1 MKRKPSCLLAPF
13 SLGLLIFHPSLL
25 SADPVEGLRENH
37 ASAVDPSNSS
47 FLSDLQKLK
56 KIGEN
61 KATIAEASVADD
73 PSEMVDGVSGDTDFA
88 YLASLKAIATVGEFD
103 PVTGQTLTG
112 WPDGNA
118 AWLVD
123 HDTIRFAYQSES
135 YATMS
140 LETYPWEM
148 RNGATFTGSH
158 IHTIDYDRT
167 GFAEFLSNDD
177 AASSIFKRS
186 GKLFHTVYNVF
197 GDEVV
202 SRAEGGRWGNQT
214 LPDGTEVD
222 YHPEMQLSQ
231 ADFFFQSFCGS
242 HFEKAHRFSLPAKF
256 GGPGCGFEDDVWL
269 NAEEWKIS
277 SMYRAS
283 RSEPVTIDPNETM
296 GLASLAVDVRNGV
309 AYTVPALGQTGYEK
323 LLPINPG
330 CTGYVLIVC
339 AGYNHDEE
347 PAPLKVYVGRK
358 GYGPDGQV
366 LNILDP
372 SIPARDRFLARNG
385 LLYGK
390 IYGLAVA
397 DEDYAALGIDAPD
410 PTQKMMDQY
419 LTDPDAAKTFEARFY
434 PTSYRWQGW
443 GTEKAKAVKDTEM
456 FLWGS
461 ETPAPGYTYFNG
473 DTKTEH
479 PACDPDVSKH
489 RYIQNMTHEG
499 ALLAFDFTNLVAEI
513 TSTGDLPEFL
523 SASVRRIVPAI
534 DGALTLEVHDKG
546 IKPNGETHATDRSGA
561 RKMTQPDGLQWIK
574 TADADVLIVDEDS
587 GNSQGERKYALV
599 LDPETLELA
608 IDETGYFLAS
618 AGGSTNPRAN
628 SGAAAYPGT
637 FSRATS
643 AEFSGSWNV
652 TALVSKK
659 EDGSFYTPME
669 LAGPLEQSVNQS
681 VKLAE
686 SVIVGVVQMR
696 GESGGSVA
704 AFRDDH
710 GGQAFS
716 YQLAIPYPGLV
727 ASHISKVDPKND
739 LFSDDVK
746 AAKRI
751 GEVTA
756 VIAEASVANQPSEF
770 VDGQSGDTDFPFLSA
785 MKPIATVGEYDPVS
799 GHPLTGWPDG
809 NAAWLADEDT
819 VRFAYQSESY
829 ATMSTETYPW
839 VMKNGATFT
848 GSHIHTL
855 DYDRE
860 KFAKFLTHDGPAS
873 EMLKT
878 SGKLFHT
885 VYNVFGDVVVSR
897 EEGGRWGNQTLPTG
911 EEVSYGP
918 DYLLED
924 SDFFFQS
931 FCGSHLEKAN
941 KYGEGI
947 GFADDAW
954 LNAEEWKITTMFSDT
969 DVEPNDTMGL
979 ASLVVDVKNGVAY
992 TVPALGQTGYEK
1004 LLPMNPGSP
1013 DYVVV
1018 ICAGY
1023 NHAQEPAPLKI
1034 YIGKKGLDA
1043 SGDPVDQDDPNVP
1056 ERDKFLAR
1064 NGLLFGKIY
1073 GMAVQNG
1080 DYEALQIKD
1089 PNPSMKMMDEY
1100 LTNPGAADQF
1110 SVRFYPT
1117 SYQWRGWGTRN
1128 AVAVKDTEMFK
1139 WESEQPSGY
1148 TYFNGDTKTE
1158 HPAVDPD
1165 ITKFRY
1171 IQNMTNEGGLLAI
1184 EFTDLIAELTAG
1196 EGLPEFV
1203 SADARRIVAAVPGAL
1218 SLEVAD
1224 KGIKPNGDTHATD
1237 RNGEAKTTQPDGLQW
1252 VKTADADV
1260 LIVDEDSGNSQGER
1274 KFALVLDPV
1283 TLELAEPGKGYFLA
1297 SAGGSANPRGEAS
1310 AAAYPGTFSR
1320 ATSAEFSGSWNVTA
1334 LITRKEDGSFY
1345 SMEELAGPGEQMV
1358 NQSVNLSDSTMV
1370 GVVQMRGESGGSVA
1384 AFRNDHGGQ
1393 CFAYQL
1399 NVPTFGGTV
1408 AFDLGLNGSAA
1419 DDTELVQM
1427 IRAGS
1432 LPQPPPV
1439 TPREGYLF
1447 VGWDQDPNVVTG
1459 DMTIRAQY
1467 VRIED
1472 MPLYGIYSLDQMKIL
1487 AVDSNVRK
1495 GENGSMIL
1503 ELSLETSRDMK
1514 AWEHF
1519 SVDPEKL
1526 SVNENGNIE
1535 VEFEPIGANNFFQL
1549 KLGGS
1554 K

>member
-1 MKRKPSCLLAPF
+1 MKKKMLRSCAPF
-13 SLGLLIFHPSLL
+13 SLGLLMFQPPLL
-25 SADPVEGLRENH
+25 LADPVEGLKGNH
-37 ASAVDPSNSS
+37 ASIVDPTNNS

-56 KIGEN
+56 RIGEN
-61 KATIAEASVADD
+61 TATIPEASVADE
-73 PSEMVDGVSGDTDFA
+73 PGEMIDGVSGDNDFA
-88 YLASLKAIATVGEFD
+88 YLARLKAIATVGEFD
-103 PVTGQTLTG
+103 PVSGQTLTG

-118 AWLVD
+118 AWLTD
-123 HDTIRFAYQSES
+123 HETIRFAYQSES

-148 RNGATFTGSH
+148 RSGATFTGSH
-158 IHTIDYDRT
+158 IHTIDYDRS
-167 GFAEFLSNDD
+167 GFAEFLSNDEP
-177 AASSIFKRS
+177 ASSIFKRS

-197 GDEVV
+197 GDKVV

-214 LPDGTEVD
+214 LPDGTEVE
-222 YHPEMQLSQ
+222 YHPDMRLSQ
-231 ADFFFQSFCGS
+231 ADFFFQSFCGA
-242 HFEKAHRFSLPAKF
+242 HYEKAHRFSLPEQI

-277 SMYRAS
+277 QMYRGGDD
-283 RSEPVTIDPNETM
+283 EVTIDPDETM
-296 GLASLAVDVRNGV
+296 GLASLAVDVRNGI

-390 IYGLAVA
+390 IYGLAI
-397 DEDYAALGIDAPD
+397 EDRLYPKLGIPSPD
-410 PTQKMMDQY
+410 PSQKMMDQY
-419 LTDPDAAKTFEARFY
+419 LENSGAPDTFDARFY
-434 PTSYRWQGW
+434 PTSYRWTGW
-443 GTEKAKAVKDTEM
+443 GTENAKAVKDTEM
-456 FLWGS
+456 FLWGT
-461 ETPAPGYTYFNG
+461 ETPAPGYTFFNG

-479 PACDPDVSKH
+479 PACDPDVTKF
-489 RYIQNMTHEG
+489 RYIQNMTQEG
-499 ALLAFDFTNLVAEI
+499 GMLAFDFTDLVAEM
-513 TSTGDLPEFL
+513 TATGDLPEFL
-523 SASVRRIVPAI
+523 SAKVRRIIPAV

-546 IKPNGETHATDRSGA
+546 IKPNGETHASDRSGA
-561 RKMTQPDGLQWIK
+561 YKTTQPDGLQWIK

-587 GNSQGERKYALV
+587 GNSQGERKFALV

-608 IDETGYFLAS
+608 IDQTGYFLAT
-618 AGGSTNPRAN
+618 AGGSANPRGNA
-628 SGAAAYPGT
+628 GAAAYPGT

-652 TALVSKK
+652 SALIAKK
-659 EDGSFYTPME
+659 EDGSFYSPME
-669 LAGPLEQSVNQS
+669 LAGPLEQAVNQS
-681 VKLAE
+681 VKLAD
-686 SVIVGVVQMR
+686 STLVGVVQMR

-716 YQLAIPYPGLV
+716 YQLAIPYPGL
-727 ASHISKVDPKND
+727 AGSHLSKIDPANR
-739 LFSDDVK
+739 LFSNDVK
-746 AAKRI
+746 SAKAI

-756 VIAEASVANQPSEF
+756 VIPEASVADEPSEL
-770 VDGQSGDTDFPFLSA
+770 VDGISGDQDFPFISA
-785 MKPIATVGEYDPVS
+785 IKPIATVGEYDPVS

-809 NAAWLADEDT
+809 NAAWLVDEKT
-819 VRFAYQSESY
+819 LRFAYQSESY

-848 GSHIHTL
+848 GSHIHTI

-860 KFAKFLTHDGPAS
+860 KFADFLGHGGPAS

-897 EEGGRWGNQTLPTG
+897 AEGGRWGNQTLPNG
-911 EEVSYGP
+911 DEVSYGP
-918 DYLLED
+918 DYLLND

-931 FCGSHLEKAN
+931 FCGSHLEQAN
-941 KYGEGI
+941 RYGDGI

-954 LNAEEWKITTMFSDT
+954 LNAEEWKISTMFSDT
-969 DVEPNDTMGL
+969 DVEANDTMGL
-979 ASLVVDVKNGVAY
+979 ASIVVDVKNGVAY

-1004 LLPMNPGSP
+1004 LLPINPGSP
-1013 DYVVV
+1013 DHVVV
-1018 ICAGY
+1018 VCAGY

-1034 YIGKKGLDA
+1034 YIGIKGLDA
-1043 SGDPVDQDDPNVP
+1043 SGDPVDQNDPEVP

-1064 NGLLFGKIY
+1064 NGLLYGKIY
-1073 GMAVQNG
+1073 GMAVRNEHYADLG
-1080 DYEALQIKD
+1080 IKTPD
-1089 PNPSMKMMDEY
+1089 PSEKMMDAY
-1100 LTNPGAADQF
+1100 LTDAKADDQF
-1110 SVRFYPT
+1110 QVRFYPT

-1139 WESEQPSGY
+1139 WETEQPEGY

-1165 ITKFRY
+1165 ATKFRY
-1171 IQNMTNEGGLLAI
+1171 IQNMTQEGGLLAV

-1196 EGLPEFV
+1196 KGLPEFV

-1218 SLEVAD
+1218 SLRVGD

-1237 RNGEAKTTQPDGLQW
+1237 RNGEAKMTQPDGLQW
-1252 VKTADADV
+1252 IKTADADV
-1260 LIVDEDSGNSQGER
+1260 LIIDEDSGNPNGER
-1274 KFALVLDPV
+1274 KFALLLNPE
-1283 TLELAEPGKGYFLA
+1283 TLELAEANTGYFLA
-1297 SAGGSANPRGEAS
+1297 SAGGSANPRAEAS

-1334 LITRKEDGSFY
+1334 LITKKPDGSFY
-1345 SMEELAGPGEQMV
+1345 SMEELAGTGEQLV

-1399 NVPTFGGTV
+1399 DFPTFGGRIE
-1408 AFDLGLNGSAA
+1408 FDLGLNGSAA
-1419 DDTELVQM
+1419 DDTSLVQSV
-1427 IRAGS
+1427 RAGT
-1432 LPQPPPV
+1432 LPQAPPV

-1467 VRIED
+1467 VRINE
-1472 MPLYGIYSLDQMKIL
+1472 MALYGIYSVDEIQTM
-1487 AVDSNVRK
+1487 AVDPAIRQTPEGNIV
-1495 GENGSMIL
+1495 I
-1503 ELSLETSRDMK
+1503 ELDLQTSRDMK

-1519 SVDPEKL
+1519 EVDPDKL
-1526 SVNENGNIE
+1526 RRNANGNIE
-1535 VEFEPIGANNFFQL
+1535 VEFQPTATAKYFKL
-1549 KLGGS
+1549 KPGGT

>member
-1 MKRKPSCLLAPF
+1 MKKKPLCSSAPF
-13 SLGLLIFHPSLL
+13 SLGLLILQVPLL
-25 SADPVEGLRENH
+25 SADPVKGLRENH
-37 ASAVDPSNSS
+37 ASVIDPSSQS

-56 KIGEN
+56 RIGEN
-61 KATIAEASVADD
+61 RATIAEASVAD
-73 PSEMVDGVSGDTDFA
+73 ETEELIDGVSGDTDFA
-88 YLASLKAIATVGEFD
+88 YVARLKAIATVGEFD

-112 WPDGNA
+112 YPDGNA

-123 HDTIRFAYQSES
+123 HETVRFAYQSES

-140 LETYPWEM
+140 SETYPWVM
-148 RNGATFTGSH
+148 KNGASFTGSH
-158 IHTIDYDRT
+158 IHTIDYDRES
-167 GFAEFLSNDD
+167 FANFLSNDEP
-177 AASSIFKRS
+177 ASTMFKRS

-222 YHPEMQLSQ
+222 YHPDMRLSQ
-231 ADFFFQSFCGS
+231 ADFFFQSFCGA
-242 HFEKAHRFSLPAKF
+242 HFEKAHRFSLPAEI

-277 SMYRAS
+277 SMYQGGDDS
-283 RSEPVTIDPNETM
+283 VILDPNETM
-296 GLASLAVDVRNGV
+296 GLASLAVDVRNGI

-330 CTGYVLIVC
+330 CTGYVMIVC

-347 PAPLKVYVGRK
+347 PAPLKIYVGRK
-358 GYGPDGQV
+358 GYGADGKV

-372 SIPARDRFLARNG
+372 AIPARDRFLARNG

-397 DEDYAALGIDAPD
+397 DEDYSALGIDEPD

-419 LTDPDAAKTFEARFY
+419 LKDPEAAETFEARFY
-434 PTSYRWQGW
+434 PTSYRWSGW
-443 GTEKAKAVKDTEM
+443 GTENAKAVKDTEM
-456 FLWGS
+456 FLWATES
-461 ETPAPGYTYFNG
+461 PAPGYTYFNG

-479 PACDPDVSKH
+479 PAADPDVSKF

-499 ALLAFDFTNLVAEI
+499 AMLAFDFTNLMAEI
-513 TSTGDLPEFL
+513 TATPDLPRYL
-523 SASVRRIVPAI
+523 STSVRRIVPAI
-534 DGALTLEVHDKG
+534 DGALTLEVGDKG
-546 IKPNGETHATDRSGA
+546 IKPNGETHATDRSGS
-561 RKMTQPDGLQWIK
+561 RKTTQPDGLQWIK

-587 GNSQGERKYALV
+587 GNSQGERKFALV

-608 IDETGYFLAS
+608 IDQTGYFLAS
-618 AGGSTNPRAN
+618 AGGSANPRAHA
-628 SGAAAYPGT
+628 GAAAYPGT

-652 TALVSKK
+652 TALVARK
-659 EDGSFYTPME
+659 EDGGFYSPLE
-669 LAGPLEQSVNQS
+669 LAGPLEQFVNQS
-681 VKLAE
+681 VKLAD
-686 SVIVGVVQMR
+686 STLVGVVQMR

-704 AFRDDH
+704 AFRDDN
-710 GGQAFS
+710 GGQAFA
-716 YQLAIPYPGLV
+716 YQLAIPYPGL
-727 ASHISKVDPKND
+727 AEAHLSKIDPENET
-739 LFSDDVK
+739 FSADVK
-746 AAKRI
+746 GAKEI

-756 VIAEASVANQPSEF
+756 LIPEASVANQPSEF

-785 MKPIATVGEYDPVS
+785 IKPIATVGEYDPVS

-809 NAAWLADEDT
+809 NAAWLVDKDT
-819 VRFAYQSESY
+819 VRFTYQSESY

-848 GSHIHTL
+848 GSHIHTI
-855 DYDRE
+855 DYDRA
-860 KFAKFLTHDGPAS
+860 KFADFLGHDGPAA

-897 EEGGRWGNQTLPTG
+897 EEGGRWGNQTLPSG

-918 DYLLED
+918 DYLLKD

-931 FCGSHLEKAN
+931 FCGSHFEKAN
-941 KYGEGI
+941 RYGDGI
-947 GFADDAW
+947 GFADDTW

-969 DVEPNDTMGL
+969 EVEPNDTMGL

-992 TVPALGQTGYEK
+992 TAPALGQTGYEK
-1004 LLPMNPGSP
+1004 LLPVNPGSP
-1013 DYVVV
+1013 DYVVIV
-1018 ICAGY
+1018 CSGY
-1023 NHAQEPAPLKI
+1023 NHEQEPAPLKI
-1034 YIGKKGLDA
+1034 YIGKKGFDA
-1043 SGDPVDQDDPNVP
+1043 SGKPVDQEDPEVP

-1064 NGLLFGKIY
+1064 NGLLHGKLY
-1073 GMAVQNG
+1073 GMAVLNQAFANLG
-1080 DYEALQIKD
+1080 IDTPD
-1089 PNPSMKMMDEY
+1089 PSEKMMDAY
-1100 LTNPGAADQF
+1100 LTNPEAADEF
-1110 SVRFYPT
+1110 KVRFIPT
-1117 SYQWRGWGTRN
+1117 SYRWKGWGIRN

-1139 WESEQPSGY
+1139 WESEQPEGY
-1148 TYFNGDTKTE
+1148 TYFNGDTKVE

-1171 IQNMTNEGGLLAI
+1171 IQNMTQEGALLAI
-1184 EFTDLIAELTAG
+1184 EFTNLISELTSD
-1196 EGLPEFV
+1196 ESLPDFV
-1203 SADARRIVAAVPGAL
+1203 SADVRRIVPAVPGAL
-1218 SLEVAD
+1218 SLRTGG

-1237 RNGEAKTTQPDGLQW
+1237 RNGEEKANQPDGLQW
-1252 VKTADADV
+1252 IKTADADV
-1260 LIVDEDSGNSQGER
+1260 LIVDEDSGNPNGER
-1274 KFALVLDPV
+1274 KYALLLDPE
-1283 TLELAEPGKGYFLA
+1283 TLELAEPGTGYFLA
-1297 SAGGSANPRGEAS
+1297 FAGGSANPRSEAS
-1310 AAAYPGTFSR
+1310 AAAYPGTFSQ

-1334 LITRKEDGSFY
+1334 LITRKPDGSFY
-1345 SMEELAGPGEQMV
+1345 SLEELAGTGEQMV

-1370 GVVQMRGESGGSVA
+1370 GVVQMRGHSGGSVA

-1399 NVPTFGGTV
+1399 DFPTMGGRIE
-1408 AFDLGLNGSAA
+1408 FDLGLNGTLA
-1419 DDTELVQM
+1419 DDTDLVQRV
-1427 IRAGS
+1427 RAGS

-1447 VGWDQDPNVVTG
+1447 VGWDQDPNLVTG

-1472 MPLYGIYSLDQMKIL
+1472 MPVCGIYSLEQMEAL
-1487 AVDSNVRK
+1487 AVDTRIQK
-1495 GENGSMIL
+1495 AENGNLLL
-1503 ELSLETSRDMK
+1503 ELDLMTSRDMK
-1514 AWEHF
+1514 VWEHHK
-1519 SVDPEKL
+1519 VDPDKLRRNEK
-1526 SVNENGNIE
+1526 GNIE
-1535 VEFEPIGANNFFQL
+1535 VEFEPTGTSNFFKL
-1549 KLGGS
+1549 KMNGT